1 MAFLPATIIVVAKNI
16 SNDSDNKCCCKK
28 PLVMPSTLVV
38 AKNTSFVSD
47 INCCCKTLV
56 MAATLIVL
64 ATLFATAL
72 MTATCSNIFFA
83 AKNTFCSN
91 FAFLAA
97 TFVVAKNDI
106 SCSDI
111 KNVPR

>member
-1 MAFLPATIIVVAKNI
+1 MPATLI
-16 SNDSDNKCCCKK
+16 
-28 PLVMPSTLVV
+28 V

-64 ATLFATAL
+64 AKLFATAL
-72 MTATCSNIFFA
+72 MAATCNIFFA

-97 TFVVAKNDI
+97 TFVAAKNDI
-106 SCSDI
+106 SCSVMSI
-111 KNVPR
+111 SSAWAPSYIIVLRYEAS